1 MPVPELVTVPEL
13 LMARPEIVM
22 PFVIV
27 LLLLLRIR
35 LPVPMI
41 PPETV
46 RSAVVPL
53 AALLLKLVPPAPF
66 TVMAVVDSV
75 SGEVAL
81 LSVTAVTLL
90 PTPPLIVVAAAPVPE
105 FVMAPVTFSGLVEIV
120 IPPVA
125 ALLLRVR
132 FPGAGDAAGD
142 CQRVSGYI
150 RPRLAGAEDQR
161 SGDSE
166 GACARI
172 DRDAVRAARWREG
185 ERIRA
190 HTGSDAG
197 RGGPAHHEA
206 IDGGVLAEGAGKVP
220 GAGGGKIDDAA
231 RERYI
236 AETTVPAASVVKLVA
251 NEAFPPFQAALA
263 PPFQYKFPAVWALR
277 VPETETAAEVWF
289 SVSV

>member
-1 MPVPELVTVPEL
+1 MIVGMVVLVLLELIVSVPPPRVIAPLTVNGEVLLFAFIVVTAPVPAVTGALISTTSVPVPELVTVPEL

-53 AALLLKLVPPAPF
+53 AALLLKVVPPAPF

-132 FPGAGDAAGD
+132 FPAPATPPEI
-142 CQRVSGYI
+142 VSALVDTFVHVG
-150 RPRLAGAEDQR
+150 
-161 SGDSE
+161 
-166 GACARI
+166 
-172 DRDAVRAARWREG
+172 WRRG
-185 ERIRA
+185 PTERR
-190 HTGSDAG
+190 
-197 RGGPAHHEA
+197 
-206 IDGGVLAEGAGKVP
+206 
-220 GAGGGKIDDAA
+220 
-231 RERYI
+231 
-236 AETTVPAASVVKLVA
+236 
-251 NEAFPPFQAALA
+251 
-263 PPFQYKFPAVWALR
+263 
-277 VPETETAAEVWF
+277 
-289 SVSV
+289 